1 MFMRYRGGGVGHGS
15 TREATNKFLHD
26 RDRLDMPGHE
36 GAKEDVELEDEISG
50 HDEGKHRY
58 QGGSRDENSECRPQD
73 TGEDD
78 VGDVLGHNLG
88 GEEADGTAGDE
99 DGIGGNEDD
108 DYGYKNHVDD
118 DDDSDSE
125 QEPDFADDALW
136 PEDGEGEGDDM
147 YLRGFAAL

>member
-1 MFMRYRGGGVGHGS
+1 
-15 TREATNKFLHD
+15 
-26 RDRLDMPGHE
+26 MPGHE

-78 VGDVLGHNLG
+78 VGDALGHNLG

-99 DGIGGNEDD
+99 DGIGGDEDD

-118 DDDSDSE
+118 DDANKSRISPMTPYDPKMARE
-125 QEPDFADDALW
+125 RVTICTYVALQLCRVAKYICFR
-136 PEDGEGEGDDM
+136 PNRLCCRLITKLGILVHPM
-147 YLRGFAAL
+147 